1 MPPAEAGAK
10 ILCPTPHALQ
20 IELDALATV
29 LEPDE
34 REDTWEK
41 FERALIR
48 FAAITR
54 GGGYKHLE
62 LYVRGVGNKGVGLRI
77 VDCMLSDRGRLSGV
91 STDLLQTFAPRL
103 AAQFHSLI
111 HLYLPPLVRLLARPN
126 KVYLKR
132 AEKCL
137 QTIITHC
144 HLPSILIYL
153 RNGLDDKSDAC
164 KRASAVGVERA
175 VLEWDRDI
183 WNEKGL
189 DVLELCI
196 RKMATDRDADVRKTG
211 KRVWA
216 LFMDIWPERIDD
228 FSNPLTPTIRRYL
241 DIPAADGVPSKP
253 KTRSTTRPLQAALR
267 AAASAH
273 DPPAASSTSHLGRG
287 EAAHAGPS
295 RRTRLARVASNT
307 TDEDE
312 HHAPPPRAP
321 LSSLGRATRTVSAS
335 QTLQKQTS
343 ASSLNDKQES
353 ARHTLLSKPSRT
365 LPPSSFNDGA
375 RRQPLHR
382 TQSQEL
388 RRPHSAEP
396 DQTPRHRDDAL
407 SSSSR
412 SSSTRRQQ
420 PSSPRRLGRS
430 ATSAHD
436 SSENLPTLASSFAPP
451 APIPPP
457 VGRVKAR
464 VSDFER
470 MVGES
475 TPPARVAARAEVKA
489 VAAIP
494 LPPSPTVRPIT
505 VKDSPPSPRVQQR
518 FAPPKNHNQLTESP
532 SLSSLL
538 RKTDAAEPDMSLL
551 DLSVANVSV
560 AQSPAP
566 RRPASTSSLKAS
578 STPKPGVTDLIQKFS
593 PQQMHTPLRRSS
605 MDNPGSATPTQKAMR
620 RISPLP
626 RRSLLSTP
634 VDDSSPPR
642 LGMKRKG
649 SDPEIAFPEEVRPVE
664 REPPKGPRF
673 SQPLIAFGDS
683 PARDTSFV
691 FGGLASASSYSK
703 MGMRRESTLHD
714 LMSLANPSAFEV
726 LATPA
731 KAHAALQP
739 EALVEE
745 DEGESHD
752 ADVTLGLV
760 GGANAAAP
768 LAWSTSSGPVEDLL
782 DMDETAILTAAPVD
796 LVPDHLSPVLSRE
809 PDPITTTSVDSNDD
823 NASEGDTIRE
833 PGPPKDAELEEPQS
847 AVSENSEPVKETQ
860 FDEPVAGPERAE
872 PESDRAEPE
881 PEHTEPERAEPEHA
895 EPERAEPEHVEPE
908 REEPKQVTEQA
919 DEIAPVEESSE
930 PPVQPPTAEPTVQ
943 PAMSA
948 SPIARP
954 PAVISVSVAPPT
966 PRCVSAPVP
975 SFMQLAT
982 DSATTSLEVIS
993 EAASSA
999 AEEPAAEAAAGS
1011 AEFKAGAKPN
1021 PLQTSQ
1027 RSALGPRRP
1036 ANAPIRPGTRTVS
1049 HPIEKKS
1056 FRPVSK
1062 LLGDKGAPAP
1072 AKLATKSTTKE
1083 QEKLSTSQ
1091 KRSASAM
1098 TKSAASTISKGTAT
1112 AASTMGKAAGLN
1124 SSTNG
1129 SESAPPTRRV
1139 ASHTR
1144 NTASSLF
1151 KPTAA
1156 TAARAAATATTKPEP
1171 PATKPPSRP
1180 GTVMGN
1186 SSSNSSNSA
1195 PKPVRPA
1202 AAPAAARTRS
1212 GATSGLFASTA
1223 ASRARNAEA
1232 ALPPSKRQRVKLKAP
1247 MESFRPGR
1255 SANKSKAS
1263 VLGTSSAAGAGRRP
1277 LRAVARRDAQA
1288 ETFPLPGPG
1297 LSMSTNALP
1306 VEAPEKASERSVRS
1320 SPPDVDA
1327 TKPSPAHSPMSKTST
1342 PAAASA
1348 SPVSIKS
1355 SSLAIPTP
1363 STSTDD
1369 YIARTPTS
1377 TSPIAMAERLS
1388 PNSTRTSRSRDSGS
1402 SPGSKIASTLP
1413 KALDPV
1419 LTAVHGADVL
1429 HRTPSKRGSES
1440 PAVLHS
1446 RRISGIPPS
1455 LKKMLDAQKAE
1466 RDGTPVPEENDDDE
1480 NVVVIRSDVSTPTGK
1495 SSAILAR
1502 FSDRGVLQDAN

>member
-1 MPPAEAGAK
+1 M
-10 ILCPTPHALQ
+10 
-20 IELDALATV
+20 
-29 LEPDE
+29 
-34 REDTWEK
+34 
-41 FERALIR
+41 
-48 FAAITR
+48 
-54 GGGYKHLE
+54 
-62 LYVRGVGNKGVGLRI
+62 
-77 VDCMLSDRGRLSGV
+77 
-91 STDLLQTFAPRL
+91 
-103 AAQFHSLI
+103 
-111 HLYLPPLVRLLARPN
+111 
-126 KVYLKR
+126 
-132 AEKCL
+132 
-137 QTIITHC
+137 
-144 HLPSILIYL
+144 
-153 RNGLDDKSDAC
+153 
-164 KRASAVGVERA
+164 
-175 VLEWDRDI
+175 
-183 WNEKGL
+183 
-189 DVLELCI
+189 
-196 RKMATDRDADVRKTG
+196 
-211 KRVWA
+211 
-216 LFMDIWPERIDD
+216 
-228 FSNPLTPTIRRYL
+228 
-241 DIPAADGVPSKP
+241 PSKP